1 MELKE
6 DRLTGAKEIAE
17 FIGEDE
23 RRTFY
28 LLERKCL
35 PAFKEGG
42 RWTTRKTTLI
52 KHYEKKEAGAL
63 EPEAA

>member
-6 DRLTGAKEIAE
+6 DRLTGAKEIGE
-17 FIGEDE
+17 FIGEDP

-28 LLERKCL
+28 LLEQKQL

-42 RWTTRKTTLI
+42 RWTTRKSTLI
-52 KHYEKKEAGAL
+52 AHYEKMEAGAL